1 MCIFHQLSDEHQ
13 RTIREIFNVYSHQAL
28 PWISILNLLEAVI
41 VIGDGWLLDPDS
53 DRVCVAVNCGQ
64 ECRIG
69 IFPRW
74 GDRQFADSP
83 TIRDIRNY
91 LETIDVQPDE

>member
-13 RTIREIFNVYSHQAL
+13 QTIREIFNAYSHQAL
-28 PWISILNLLEAVI
+28 PWIAILDLLKAVT
-41 VIGDGWLLDPDS
+41 VIGDGLLLDPES
-53 DRVCVAVNCGQ
+53 DRICVAVNCGQ

-74 GDRQFADSP
+74 GNRQFADLL
-83 TIRDIRNY
+83 TIRDIRNF
-91 LETIDVQPDE
+91 LETIDVQPDK